1 MSKRK
6 KITIIVIII
15 VIILMLIPIKVRLK
29 DGGTVMYKAVLYSY
43 IEYNIM
49 LGDGDEYYRGKQ
61 FNIFPFN
68 YMDPYGKTLSAQ
80 SISD

>member
-1 MSKRK
+1 MSRKK
-6 KITIIVIII
+6 KITIIAIIL

-49 LGDGDEYYRGKQ
+49 SVSYTHLDVYKRQ
-61 FNIFPFN
+61 VLS
-68 YMDPYGKTLSAQ
+68 TLRAR
-80 SISD
+80 